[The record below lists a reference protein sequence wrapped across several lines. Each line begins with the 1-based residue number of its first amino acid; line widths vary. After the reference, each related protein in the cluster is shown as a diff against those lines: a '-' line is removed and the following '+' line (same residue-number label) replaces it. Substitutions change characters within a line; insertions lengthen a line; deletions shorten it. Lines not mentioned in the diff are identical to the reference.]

1 MKYIGIFF
9 FFLLSLTSEAQ
20 TKLNKYY
27 PVEDKAVQQKLDDW
41 RTLKFGLFMHWGT
54 YSQWGIVESWALCAE
69 DEPWCRRENP
79 DYEAFK
85 RDYVALKKTFNPTQ
99 FNPEKWAEAAN
110 KAGMK
115 YMVFTTKHHDG
126 FNMFDTQLSDYKITS
141 EECPF
146 HTHPKADVTKVIFD
160 EFRKKDFMI
169 GAYLSKPDWHNEN
182 FWWPNFATP
191 DRNVNY
197 SIEKYPERWQA
208 YVDFFHGQVDELMTN
223 YGQVDILWMD
233 GGWVRP
239 LTKGQKK
246 LINFING
253 LFLKSGYTQLNIP
266 QDQDLQISEMARKAR
281 EKQPGLIVVDRHIEG
296 PNENYLTPEQFIPD
310 RYFEEPWESCITL
323 SGSWSY
329 TPNDVYKS
337 SREVIHMLC
346 DVVSKNGSLLLNV
359 GPSPEGTWPA
369 EVYHRFEEIGEWMSV
384 NSQAIYHT
392 TGRKKFGQGNE
403 RYTVN
408 KDGSVN
414 AFYLFGED
422 EKIPNH
428 IVFNDLKIK
437 KGSNLSLLGYD
448 GKLNWNK
455 KGGTINVE
463 LPKEVVN
470 SKKVPFALVF
480 TTKIKN

>member
-1 MKYIGIFF
+1 MKYTLI
-9 FFLLSLTSEAQ
+9 LLLLFIVTATQAQ

-27 PVEDKAVQQKLDDW
+27 PVEDKAVQQKLNDW

-54 YSQWGIVESWALCAE
+54 YSQRGIVESWALCAE
-69 DEPWCRRENP
+69 DEAWCRRENP
-79 DYEAFK
+79 NYEEFK

-110 KAGMK
+110 KAGMR

-141 EECPF
+141 VECPF
-146 HTHPKADVTKVIFD
+146 HINPKADVTKEIFE
-160 EFRKKDFMI
+160 EFRKKNFMI

-208 YVDFFHGQVDELMTN
+208 FVDFFHGQVDELMTN

-266 QDQDLQISEMARKAR
+266 QDQDLKIAEMSRKAR

-296 PNENYLTPEQFIPD
+296 PDENYLTPEQFIPD

-323 SGSWSY
+323 SGSWAY
-329 TPNDVYKS
+329 TPNDTYKS
-337 SREVIHMLC
+337 SRQVIHMLT

-359 GPSPEGTWPA
+359 GPSPDGVWPE
-369 EVYHRFEEIGEWMSV
+369 EVYQRFNEIGQWMDV
-384 NSQAIYHT
+384 NGEAIYNT
-392 TGRKKFGQGNE
+392 TGRKKFGQNNE

-408 KDGSVN
+408 RDGTVN
-414 AFYLFGED
+414 AFYLIEENVKELPKTIEFS
-422 EKIPNH
+422 
-428 IVFNDLKIK
+428 DLKVKNGQTIM
-437 KGSNLSLLGYD
+437 LLGYS
-448 GKLNWNK
+448 GSINWNK
-455 KGGTINVE
+455 KGGAIHIDVPE
-463 LPKEVVN
+463 EVKRKGN
-470 SKKVPFALVF
+470 LKYALVF
-480 TTKIKN
+480 KIVQM

>member
-1 MKYIGIFF
+1 MKYIG
-9 FFLLSLTSEAQ
+9 LLLILLIGSSIEAQ

-27 PVEDKAVQQKLDDW
+27 PVEDSAVKQKLDDW

-79 DYEAFK
+79 NYEAFK
-85 RDYVALKKTFNPTQ
+85 RDYVALKKTFNPTK

-141 EECPF
+141 KECPF
-146 HTHPKADVTKVIFD
+146 HTNPKADVTKAIFD

-182 FWWPNFATP
+182 FWWPNFTTP

-208 YVDFFHGQVDELMTN
+208 FVDFFHGQVDELMTN

-266 QDQDLQISEMARKAR
+266 QDQDLKISEMASKAR
-281 EKQPGLIVVDRHIEG
+281 EKQPGLLVVDRHIEG

-329 TPNDVYKS
+329 TPNGVYKS

-359 GPSPEGTWPA
+359 GPSPEGTWPD
-369 EVYHRFEEIGEWMSV
+369 EVYQRFEEIGEWMSV
-384 NSQAIYHT
+384 NGEAIYNT
-392 TGRKKFGQGNE
+392 TGRKKFGHGKE
-403 RYTVN
+403 RYSVN
-408 KDGSVN
+408 SDGSVN
-414 AFYLFGED
+414 AFYLVDKD
-422 EKIPNH
+422 EKLTETIS
-428 IVFNDLKIK
+428 FTALKIRK
-437 KGSNLSLLGYD
+437 DQTIKLLGYD
-448 GKLNWNK
+448 GNLKWNK
-455 KGGTINVE
+455 KGGAIHINIPDE
-463 LPKEVVN
+463 IRNSDKEYY
-470 SKKVPFALVF
+470 ALVF
-480 TTKIKN
+480 KLADK